1 MSNHSLFMVKTRKQ
15 VFAIIF
21 LEVNQMDLVQIGK
34 FIAQLRK
41 EHELSQEKLGEIIGV
56 TNKTISR
63 WETGTYLP
71 SAEMLLSMSK
81 LFNVSINELLS
92 GKRLTQE
99 EYKVAAEE
107 NLRQVVKV
115 SSFTLKEKVAFY
127 KKKWLKEHI
136 VAMCCW
142 GIGIITVLVIGIIL
156 TLPLFV
162 AAAILLLLIGHAW
175 RNNTMMAYVE
185 RNAFDGTERND

>member
-1 MSNHSLFMVKTRKQ
+1 M
-15 VFAIIF
+15 FAITF
-21 LEVNQMDLVQIGK
+21 LEVNQLDLVQIGK

-81 LFNVSINELLS
+81 LFDVSINELLS

-99 EYKVAAEE
+99 EYIVAAEE
-107 NLRQVVKV
+107 NLRQVIKA
-115 SSFTLKEKVAFY
+115 SSFTLKEKIAFY

-136 VAMCCW
+136 AAMCCW
-142 GIGIITVLVIGIIL
+142 GIGIITVLVMGVIL
-156 TLPLFV
+156 TLPFLV
-162 AAAILLLLIGHAW
+162 AAAMLLLLVGHAW
-175 RNNTMMAYVE
+175 RNNTIMAYVE

>member
-1 MSNHSLFMVKTRKQ
+1 
-15 VFAIIF
+15 
-21 LEVNQMDLVQIGK
+21 MDLVQIGK

-41 EHELSQEKLGEIIGV
+41 EHGFSQEKLGEMLGV

-71 SAEMLLSMSK
+71 PAEMLVSMSN
-81 LFNVSINELLS
+81 LFHVTINELLS
-92 GKRLTQE
+92 GKRLTQD
-99 EYKVAAEE
+99 EYKIAAEE
-107 NLRQVVKV
+107 NLRQVVKA
-115 SSFTLKEKVAFY
+115 SSFTLKEKIVFY

-156 TLPLFV
+156 TLPFLV
-162 AAAILLLLIGHAW
+162 AAAMLLLLVGHAW

-185 RNAFDGTERND
+185 RNAFDGTGRND

>member
-1 MSNHSLFMVKTRKQ
+1 M
-15 VFAIIF
+15 FAIIF

-107 NLRQVVKV
+107 NLRQVVKA
-115 SSFTLKEKVAFY
+115 SSFTLKEKITFY

-136 VAMCCW
+136 AAMCCW
-142 GIGIITVLVIGIIL
+142 GIGIIIVLVMGIIL
-156 TLPLFV
+156 TLPLLV
-162 AAAILLLLIGHAW
+162 ATAMLLLLVGHAW

-185 RNAFDGTERND
+185 RNAFDGTGRND

>member
-1 MSNHSLFMVKTRKQ
+1 M
-15 VFAIIF
+15 FAIIF

-71 SAEMLLSMSK
+71 SAEMLVSMSN
-81 LFNVSINELLS
+81 LFHVTINELLS

-185 RNAFDGTERND
+185 RNAFDGTGRND